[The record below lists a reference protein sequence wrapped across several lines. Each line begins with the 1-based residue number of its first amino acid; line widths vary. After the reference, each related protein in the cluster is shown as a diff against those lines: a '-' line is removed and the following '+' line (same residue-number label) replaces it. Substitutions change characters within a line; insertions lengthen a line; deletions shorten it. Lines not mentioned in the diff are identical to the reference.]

1 MMSYQLLVRFI
12 GVEHQRFMMGGK
24 IWTVI
29 GKDVLAKKVG
39 GDPDVSFEYRSYHRS
54 KVELFSTNRVQ
65 VMIVV
70 C

>member
-1 MMSYQLLVRFI
+1 MR
-12 GVEHQRFMMGGK
+12 
-24 IWTVI
+24 VI

-39 GDPDVSFEYRSYHRS
+39 GDPVSFEYRSYHRS

-70 C
+70 FGHQQTRKL

>member
-1 MMSYQLLVRFI
+1 MMSYRLLVRFI
-12 GVEHQRFMMGGK
+12 RVEHQRFVIRGGDLDSD
-24 IWTVI
+24 WERCS
-29 GKDVLAKKVG
+29 GKKVG

-54 KVELFSTNRVQ
+54 KVELSPTNRVQ